1 MGKTETFESGDFS
14 GDLKN
19 GDTKNGLKRMCKYS
33 KRIHGFD
40 INVPQP
46 SYS

>member
-1 MGKTETFESGDFS
+1 MGKMETIESGDFS

-19 GDTKNGLKRMCKYS
+19 RDMKNTFKHS